1 MRIPRIFIDQPLESG
16 ADVVLAATISH
27 YLSRVLRL
35 EKNAALVLFNGQ
47 GGEYKA
53 QLTTSVKRNS
63 TATIGAHI
71 DRDCQSPL
79 KIQLGVG
86 MSRGERMDLI
96 IQKATELGVDS
107 ITPLFT
113 ERCEVKL
120 SGERSDKRL
129 SHWRKVSIS
138 ACEQSGRTLLPD
150 IQPPMT
156 AAIWVAKAK
165 ADVKLVLEPSARHGV
180 PTTSVPA
187 TAALFTGPEGGL
199 TENEVSLA
207 ESFGFQSINLGP
219 RILRTETAP
228 IAALSILQYQW
239 GDMQLG

>member
-16 ADVVLAATISH
+16 ADVVLPATISH

-63 TATIGAHI
+63 AVTISAHI
-71 DRDCQSPL
+71 DRNCQSPL

-113 ERCEVKL
+113 ERCEIKL
-120 SGERSDKRL
+120 SSERSDKRL
-129 SHWRKVSIS
+129 SHWRKISIS

-156 AAIWVAKAK
+156 AAIWLAKVK
-165 ADVKLVLEPSARHGV
+165 ADVKLVLEPSARHGI
-180 PTTSVPA
+180 PTTSIPA

-207 ESFGFQSINLGP
+207 ESVGFQSINLGP

>member
-16 ADVVLAATISH
+16 ADVALPAATSH

-63 TATIGAHI
+63 VVTIGAHI

-107 ITPLFT
+107 IIPLFT
-113 ERCEVKL
+113 ERCEIKL
-120 SGERSDKRL
+120 SGERTAKRL
-129 SHWRKVSIS
+129 SHWRKISIS
-138 ACEQSGRTLLPD
+138 ACEQSGRTLLPE
-150 IQPPMT
+150 IYPPET
-156 AAIWVAKAK
+156 AAAWLARTE
-165 ADVKLVLEPSARHGV
+165 ADIKLVLEPTAPQGL
-180 PTTSVPA
+180 PTGSLPVS
-187 TAALFTGPEGGL
+187 AALFSGPEGGL
-199 TENEVSLA
+199 TESEVSFA
-207 ESFGFQSINLGP
+207 KHYGFRSVSLGP

-228 IAALSILQYQW
+228 VAVLSILQYLW
-239 GDMQLG
+239 GDMQLC